1 MSFLNFLLEVIACLK
16 EKKIKRKEK
25 KKSLPFSRAI
35 SSSVS
40 KSSFV
45 EATVLLVTNLMYRLK
60 ERLFSLPSTR
70 PSIRF
75 FSLFSP
81 FQCKKNIK
89 WRLKKDKNRAKKN
102 GSRREF
108 NSWNISDFV
117 CIDSK
122 NELDLARK
130 WEKKFSFFLC
140 LLLTLEFLLLLFL
153 SSLTR
158 QFRV

>member
-1 MSFLNFLLEVIACLK
+1 MQIPANTNVFAQFSFGGHCLPERKNK
-16 EKKIKRKEK
+16 EEGKKN
-25 KKSLPFSRAI
+25 LPFSRAI

-81 FQCKKNIK
+81 FHCKKI
-89 WRLKKDKNRAKKN
+89 
-102 GSRREF
+102 
-108 NSWNISDFV
+108 
-117 CIDSK
+117 
-122 NELDLARK
+122 
-130 WEKKFSFFLC
+130 
-140 LLLTLEFLLLLFL
+140 
-153 SSLTR
+153 
-158 QFRV
+158 